1 MRIEHVALCVKNL
14 ERSREF
20 FEKYFAARSSGL
32 YCNPKTGFS
41 SYFLSFE
48 DGARLELM
56 NYSDTADD
64 REKGAHT
71 AGYAHIAFSVGSRES
86 VVSLTERLRADGYRI
101 VGEPRTTGDGYFES
115 VIADPEDNLIE
126 ITV

>member
-1 MRIEHVALCVKNL
+1 MRIEHVALCVRDL

-41 SYFLSFE
+41 SYFLNFE

-56 NYSDTADD
+56 SYSDIADV
-64 REKGAHT
+64 REKSAHT
-71 AGYAHIAFSVGSRES
+71 MGYAHIAFSVGSRGN
-86 VVSLTERLRADGYRI
+86 VLSLTERLCADGCRI
-101 VGEPRTTGDGYFES
+101 ASEPRITGDGYFES
-115 VIADPEDNLIE
+115 VIADYEGNLIE

>member
-14 ERSREF
+14 ECSREF

-48 DGARLELM
+48 DGTRLELM
-56 NYSDTADD
+56 SYSDIADV
-64 REKGAHT
+64 RGKNAHT
-71 AGYAHIAFSVGSRES
+71 MGYAHIAFSVGSRGE
-86 VVSLTERLRADGYRI
+86 VNALTERLKEDGFCI
-101 VGEPRTTGDGYFES
+101 VGEPRVTGDGYFES
-115 VIADPEDNLIE
+115 VVADLEGNLIE